1 MENWYG
7 EVTMRSMRLAALAA
21 LLAVALS
28 GAAAQAKSTGEQ
40 TVEEAYLQ
48 ETLETMIIKEQARG
62 DTRDLKILALQYIKQ
77 SLDEGRKNEEIRKS
91 LEFLALETS
100 TTVIREGGTGRV
112 TNDFPDVRAKACE
125 YLGDFPSVESKDVL
139 VRVALSDREPMV
151 ISAAIRSLGRIGIN
165 DNDEVTQTIA
175 FIVNKYDIL
184 QPDNSLA
191 FETLVAIERLAEAG
205 GGIKDP
211 SIIRTV
217 LRIADGNYIVPVKQK
232 ARQVL
237 DRLRK
242 LSAGSSSG
250 K

>member
-1 MENWYG
+1 M
-7 EVTMRSMRLAALAA
+7 MRSLRLAALAA
-21 LLAVALS
+21 LLVVALA
-28 GAAAQAKSTGEQ
+28 GVAAQTTGSGEK

-62 DTRDLKILALQYIKQ
+62 DTRDLKLLALQYIKQ
-77 SLDEGRKNEEIRKS
+77 SIDEGRKNEEVRKS
-91 LEFLALETS
+91 LEYLALETS
-100 TTVIREGGTGRV
+100 TTVIREAGVGRV
-112 TNDFPDVRAKACE
+112 INDFPDVRAKACE
-125 YLGDFPSVESKDVL
+125 YLGEFPSVETKDAL

-165 DNDEVTQTIA
+165 DNDEVTQTIS

-191 FETLVAIERLAEAG
+191 FETLVAIERLVDAG
-205 GGIKDP
+205 TGIKDP

-237 DRLRK
+237 DKLRK
-242 LSAGSSSG
+242 SAAASSG
-250 K
+250 GK